1 MILAAL
7 DHFQMGMGLFGGLA
21 IFLFGMDQMTAT
33 LKAVAGDGM
42 KRILARLTTNRFKA
56 VGAGAFVTAVIQSS
70 SVTTVLVVGFVS
82 AGLMTLQQSIGM
94 IMGAEI
100 GTTITAQ
107 IIAFKVTSYALVPVA
122 IGFGLQFFSRK
133 ERVRQWGLMLFGF
146 GLIFFGMYL
155 MGEAMKPLRS
165 HQPFIDLMREM
176 DNPLLAI
183 LVSAGFTGLVQSSSA
198 TTAVIIMLAKSG
210 FISLEGGIA
219 LAFGANIGTCVT
231 ALLASIGKPRVAV
244 QAAMVH
250 LTFNVAGVLLWVGFI
265 DQLAAFVSFV
275 SPMHADLTDKAQRL
289 MAETPRQIANAHTT
303 FNVANTLI
311 FIWFTKP
318 IAAFVQR
325 IVPLEAEPEI
335 PVGLQP
341 KYLDDNLISTPSLAL
356 DRIRLELARMGRR
369 AVIMIRRA
377 PGVVLGGTTGDLQA
391 LKQADDDI
399 DALHGAVISYLGRV
413 SGGEVTEKQTEVI
426 HDQFAIANYIE
437 NMADIVETNLIT
449 TGRHRVARG
458 IQVSEE
464 TLGVLSR
471 LIERVTWAAEHAI
484 EAVAKGDAKMAGE
497 VIAAKDEVSRLA
509 DGTYQHLIR
518 RVGARGP
525 EGVPAYQ
532 IEAEI
537 VESLKRVY
545 YHAKRIAK
553 VVQHVDMEFL
563 QAEGELIGTP

>member
-1 MILAAL
+1 MLIAAL
-7 DHFQMGMGLFGGLA
+7 DHFQMGMGLLGGLA
-21 IFLFGMDQMTAT
+21 IFLFGMDQMTTT

-82 AGLMTLQQSIGM
+82 AGLMSLQQSIGM

-100 GTTITAQ
+100 GTTVTAQ

-122 IGFGLQFFSRK
+122 IGFAMQFFSRSEK
-133 ERVRQWGLMLFGF
+133 VIQWGLMLFGF
-146 GLIFFGMYL
+146 GLIFFGMFL

-176 DNPLLAI
+176 NNPLLAI
-183 LVSAGFTGLVQSSSA
+183 LVSAAFTGLVQSSSA

-231 ALLASIGKPRVAV
+231 ALLASVGKPRVAV

-265 DQLAAFVSFV
+265 DQLAAFVSSV
-275 SPMHADLTDKAQRL
+275 SPTHTDITDGAKRL

-303 FNVANTLI
+303 FNVANTFI

-318 IAAFVQR
+318 IAAFVER
-325 IVPLEAEPEI
+325 IVPLKAEPEG
-335 PVGLQP
+335 PVVLQP

-356 DRIRLELARMGRR
+356 DRIRLELARMGEK
-369 AVIMIRRA
+369 AVAMIRRA
-377 PGVVLGGTTGDLQA
+377 PPVILGGSADELQS
-391 LKQADDDI
+391 LKRMDDDI

-413 SGGEVTEKQTEVI
+413 SAGEVTEKQTEVL

-458 IQVSEE
+458 IEVSDE
-464 TLGVLSR
+464 TLGVLTE
-471 LIERVTWAAEHAI
+471 LIERVTWAAERSI
-484 EAVAKGDAKMAGE
+484 EAVSQGDVEMAVE
-497 VIAAKDEVSRLA
+497 VIEAKDQVSRLA
-509 DGTYQHLIR
+509 DATYQHLIR
-518 RVGARGP
+518 RVGTRGP

-532 IEAEI
+532 IEAEL

-553 VVQHVDMEFL
+553 IVQHVDMEFL
-563 QAEGELIGTP
+563 QEEVGA

>member
-1 MILAAL
+1 MLIAAL

-42 KRILARLTTNRFKA
+42 KRLLARLTTNRFKA

-82 AGLMTLQQSIGM
+82 AGLMSLQQSIGM

-100 GTTITAQ
+100 GTTVTAQ

-122 IGFGLQFFSRK
+122 IGFSLQFFSRS

-146 GLIFFGMYL
+146 GLIFFGMFL

-183 LVSAGFTGLVQSSSA
+183 LVSAAFTGLVQSSSA

-231 ALLASIGKPRVAV
+231 ALLASIGKPRVAK

-265 DQLAAFVSFV
+265 DQLAAFVSSV
-275 SPMHADLTDKAQRL
+275 SPVHTDIPDGAKRL

-303 FNVANTLI
+303 FNVANTFI

-318 IAAFVQR
+318 MAAFVQR
-325 IVPLEAEPEI
+325 IVPLEPEAGT
-335 PVGLQP
+335 PLRKLP
-341 KYLDDNLISTPSLAL
+341 KYLDDNLISTPSLAF

-369 AVIMIRRA
+369 AVDMIRAA
-377 PGVVLGGTTGDLQA
+377 PTVVVSGDAVELQS
-391 LKQADDDI
+391 LKRMDDDI
-399 DALHGAVISYLGRV
+399 DALHGAVMSYLGRV
-413 SGGEVTEKQTEVI
+413 SAGEVTEKQTKVL

-449 TGRHRVARG
+449 TGRHRLERG
-458 IQVSEE
+458 IAVSDE
-464 TLGVLSR
+464 TLGVLSQ
-471 LIERVTWAAEHAI
+471 LIERVTWAAERSI
-484 EAVAKGDAKMAGE
+484 EAVAQGDVELAAEIIG
-497 VIAAKDEVSRLA
+497 AKDQVSVLA
-509 DGTYQHLIR
+509 DETYQHLIR

-532 IEAEI
+532 IEAEL

-563 QAEGELIGTP
+563 QEEAAQ